1 MRVRCLELLHQLHE
15 TSILFVGQRFA
26 VISCEGCTL
35 EQFLGFFFG
44 EQLIVIDEAGTD
56 SEVLFGD
63 EIVGRVGC
71 REQRIYRRLT
81 AASYRT

>member
-1 MRVRCLELLHQLHE
+1 LDLLHEFHE

-44 EQLIVIDEAGTD
+44 EQLIVVDKSGADG
-56 SEVLFGD
+56 EVFLGG
-63 EIVGRVGC
+63 EVVG
-71 REQRIYRRLT
+71 
-81 AASYRT
+81 

>member
-1 MRVRCLELLHQLHE
+1 MRICRLNLLHEFHE

-44 EQLIVIDEAGTD
+44 EQLIVIDESGTD
-56 SEVLFGD
+56 GEVLFGD
-63 EIVGRVGC
+63 EIVGRVVAVSNVF
-71 REQRIYRRLT
+71 
-81 AASYRT
+81 AAV

>member
-1 MRVRCLELLHQLHE
+1 MRIRRLDLLHEFHE

-44 EQLIVIDEAGTD
+44 EQLIVIDESGTD
-56 SEVLFGD
+56 GEVLFGD
-63 EIVGRVGC
+63 EIVGRVVAVSNVF
-71 REQRIYRRLT
+71 
-81 AASYRT
+81 AAV